1 MKKVQELVKEIAG
14 GDDSF
19 RSFGSVYRV
28 HRPSRV
34 RYWFWGIL
42 ASIGVILFLP
52 WTQHIKAKGT
62 VTTLRQEQR
71 PQQLNSI
78 LAGRIVHWYVKEGD
92 KVKKGDTLVQL
103 AEIKDDYLDPDLLLR
118 TSEQLNAKMKAQEGY
133 RGKLLSYES
142 QWKALENAR
151 DLKQSDWK
159 NKLLQQQ
166 DKIISD
172 SMEWV
177 AAKRDFDFKT
187 LQLQRQQTMYDS
199 GLVSLLQLEQRTQS
213 RQESGA
219 KLASAEIKF
228 NNARR
233 EWQRLQWEMQ
243 TDMQQYREKL
253 AKVESERYQ
262 TLSSIAS
269 ADAEIAKLQNQYNNY
284 RIRSGQYF
292 ITAPQDGQVL
302 QANKAGI
309 NEIIKEGE
317 PILEIAPD
325 EYQYAVELYIKP
337 VDMPL
342 LNPGQKI
349 RFVFDGFPAIV
360 FSGWP
365 DASFGTFGGKV
376 IAIENAMSSNGLFR
390 VMVVEDTAD
399 RPWPRQLRLGAGA
412 AAIALLNDVPVWYE
426 LWRNIN
432 GFPPDYYAAPADKG
446 KTK

>member
-1 MKKVQELVKEIAG
+1 MKKVQELVKDMAG
-14 GDDSF
+14 EHASF
-19 RSFGSVYRV
+19 RSFGSVYRIQQ
-28 HRPSRV
+28 HNRV

-42 ASIGVILFLP
+42 ISMAIILFLP

-71 PQQLNSI
+71 PQELNSI

-103 AEIKDDYLDPDLLLR
+103 AEIKDDYLDPNLLLR
-118 TSEQLNAKMKAQEGY
+118 TSEQLDAKRQAQEGY
-133 RGKLLSYES
+133 KGKLLTYET
-142 QWKALENAR
+142 QLKALENAR
-151 DLKQSDWK
+151 DLKQSDWQ
-159 NKLLQQQ
+159 NKLLQQRE
-166 DKIISD
+166 KIRSD

-177 AAKRDFDFKT
+177 AAKRDFEFKT
-187 LQLQRQQTMYDS
+187 IQLKRQQTMYDS
-199 GLVSLLQLEQRTQS
+199 GLVSLLQLEQRAQS
-213 RQESGA
+213 LQESGA
-219 KLASAEIKF
+219 KLTSAEIKF
-228 NNARR
+228 NNAKR
-233 EWQRLQWEMQ
+233 EWQSLQWEMQ

-253 AKVESERYQ
+253 AKVESDRFQ
-262 TLSSIAS
+262 TLSTIAS
-269 ADAEIAKLQNQYNNY
+269 ADADIAKLQNQYNNY
-284 RIRSGQYF
+284 RIRSGQYY
-292 ITAPQDGQVL
+292 ITAPQNGQVL
-302 QANKAGI
+302 QASKAGI

-317 PILEIAPD
+317 PLLQIAPD

-337 VDMPL
+337 VDLPL

-390 VMVVEDTAD
+390 VLVVEDPGD

-412 AAIALLNDVPVWYE
+412 AAIALLKDVPVWYE

-432 GFPPDYYAAPADKG
+432 GFPPDYYAAPKDNG